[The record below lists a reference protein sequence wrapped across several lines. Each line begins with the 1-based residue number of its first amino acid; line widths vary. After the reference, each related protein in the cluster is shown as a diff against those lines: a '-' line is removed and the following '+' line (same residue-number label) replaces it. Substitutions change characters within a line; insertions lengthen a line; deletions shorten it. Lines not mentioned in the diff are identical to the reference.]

1 MSFSGLGTSL
11 VQLAIFFILVFLVS
25 KYALRP
31 LLATMN
37 ERTNHIE
44 GQISIAET
52 NRAEA
57 EKLVAEQKE
66 LLIATR
72 TEAKEIIDRAKAQK
86 EVEADK
92 IMDKAKSQADQ
103 MLADA
108 KKEIE
113 LEKMKALA
121 SLREEVGALSVQ
133 LAEKL
138 VGETLDQKKQAN
150 LVNAYLDQVGRLQ

>member
-11 VQLAIFFILVFLVS
+11 VQLAIIFILVLLVS

-37 ERTNHIE
+37 ERTKHIE
-44 GQISIAET
+44 GQISTAEK
-52 NRAEA
+52 NRADA

-72 TEAKEIIDRAKAQK
+72 AEAKEIIDRAKAQK

-92 IMDKAKSQADQ
+92 IMDRAKSQADQ

>member
-1 MSFSGLGTSL
+1 MEFSGFGTSL
-11 VQLAIFFILVFLVS
+11 VQLLIFFVLLLLVY
-25 KYALRP
+25 KKALPP
-31 LLATMN
+31 LMATLN
-37 ERTNHIE
+37 ERTKHIE
-44 GQISIAET
+44 NQITTAEKH
-52 NRAEA
+52 RADA

-72 TEAKEIIDRAKAQK
+72 NEAKEMIDRAKTQK
-86 EVEADK
+86 EVEAEK
-92 IMDKAKSQADQ
+92 IMSKAKSEAER

-113 LEKMKALA
+113 LEKVKALA

-138 VGETLDQKKQAN
+138 VGESLDQKKQAN

>member
-11 VQLAIFFILVFLVS
+11 VQLAIFFVLMFAVS

-37 ERTNHIE
+37 ERTKHIE
-44 GQISIAET
+44 GQISTAEK
-52 NRAEA
+52 NRVEA

-66 LLIATR
+66 LLIAAR
-72 TEAKEIIDRAKAQK
+72 NEAKEIVDRAKAQK
-86 EVEADK
+86 EVEAEK
-92 IMDKAKSQADQ
+92 IMSKAKSEAEQ
-103 MLADA
+103 MLAEA

-113 LEKMKALA
+113 LEKVKALA

-138 VGETLDQKKQAN
+138 IGDSLDQKKQAN
-150 LVNAYLDQVGRLQ
+150 LVNAYLDQVGRVQ